1 MYSARTPILLHALI
15 LLSEPTIYQI
25 IFNFHIWVKGLN
37 PNNYNHFAAYCIIWK
52 SAIFWQ
58 WVDAISY
65 FPPCD
70 VLIYTFLNGSKA
82 LSPNVKQRQRKIFC
96 NKPLIYKLPVWL
108 DWTLPFAFYWYIAW
122 FPSYVTSCEL
132 CQKSYFTR
140 IWN

>member
-1 MYSARTPILLHALI
+1 MGKDNERNFSGILHVTPSLLHALI

-96 NKPLIYKLPVWL
+96 KLTF
-108 DWTLPFAFYWYIAW
+108 DIQ
-122 FPSYVTSCEL
+122 TSCFARL
-132 CQKSYFTR
+132 NIAFCFFTG
-140 IWN
+140 ILLGFPLM